1 MLAAC
6 LLGLQYFTVVFTFAF
21 AMGVI
26 RVLLVAPRLGP
37 TAAVLIEVPILVLA
51 SWIVAHSLLRSRTL
65 TLTQCA
71 AMGAIA
77 FTLTLMCEAALAAL
91 ILRESLGDWASAL
104 VTPLGLI
111 GLAGQIVFGIM
122 PIFVGVRQTNNS
134 PST

>member
-6 LLGLQYFTVVFTFAF
+6 LLGLQYFAVIFTFAF
-21 AMGVI
+21 AMGVV

-51 SWIVAHSLLRSRTL
+51 SWIVAHRLLRNRIL

-91 ILRESLGDWASAL
+91 MLRESLGDWVSAL
-104 VTPLGLI
+104 VTPLELV
-111 GLAGQIVFGIM
+111 GLAGQIVFGLM
-122 PIFVGVRQTNNS
+122 PIFVGYRKTTNS